1 MELTTTREGGRLT
14 MAVRGSINTVTAGE
28 FERQVLAEL
37 SGDGGAQELTL
48 DFAGVDYVSSA
59 GLRALLKIDQDKP
72 AEMAMRLV
80 GVNGEVREVFEMTGF
95 DQLLTIES

>member
-1 MELTTTREGGRLT
+1 MELTTNREGGRLT

-37 SGDGGAQELTL
+37 SGGAAQELTL

-95 DQLLTIES
+95 DQLLTIE

>member
-37 SGDGGAQELTL
+37 SGDGGA
-48 DFAGVDYVSSA
+48 
-59 GLRALLKIDQDKP
+59 LLKIDQDRP